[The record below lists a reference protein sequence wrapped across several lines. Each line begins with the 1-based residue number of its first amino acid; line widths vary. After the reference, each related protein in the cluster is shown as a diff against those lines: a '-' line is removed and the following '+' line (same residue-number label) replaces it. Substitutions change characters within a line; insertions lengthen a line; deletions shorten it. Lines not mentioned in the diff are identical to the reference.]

1 MKPERDEARRV
12 DGPASPED
20 VSDTPLNTTKP
31 IESKGDLDRL
41 TDEIETL
48 AIWRER
54 LTAQIREAELCFQ
67 TSVGLSDE
75 RREALLHEGRAW
87 HRAANAITKGII
99 EPS

>member
-1 MKPERDEARRV
+1 MTDSNEAHRLPPV
-12 DGPASPED
+12 SPED

-31 IESKGDLDRL
+31 AESKSDLDRL
-41 TDEIETL
+41 VAELETL
-48 AIWRER
+48 ADWKEDLAARIAR
-54 LTAQIREAELCFQ
+54 AELCFQ

-75 RREALLHEGRAW
+75 RREDLLHEGRAW